1 MARICQTRD
10 GARIGSAGS
19 RAGSWGRQALRTA
32 YGTVSDRRC
41 RRPTTV
47 AAVAASRSTRS
58 TSGGQG
64 DHGRGG
70 GAPASFQRRGC
81 PGRHGM
87 RVGNRNHPKAPHTR
101 AAAPRMPAR
110 IRPCNDRLRA
120 QQMPSNCGVRGGR
133 TCTSPTV
140 KSVRSQMHS
149 TAAWHVLSQGHQSC
163 RLTFDPAALLS
174 ASLASSSSPLDRR
187 LRGKVLRI
195 GAPSHPSRGH
205 AFGQRG
211 AQSLP
216 CGLLVAVCC
225 VLLGLGRSGTGRSQA
240 GRVRK

>member
-1 MARICQTRD
+1 MEKSHTLHAGTRALPAHHTQTHLHYHPTTHTQPHPYPTQPTKARDPTFMTCGSTCAVRMARICQTCD

-81 PGRHGM
+81 PG
-87 RVGNRNHPKAPHTR
+87 
-101 AAAPRMPAR
+101 
-110 IRPCNDRLRA
+110 
-120 QQMPSNCGVRGGR
+120 
-133 TCTSPTV
+133 
-140 KSVRSQMHS
+140 
-149 TAAWHVLSQGHQSC
+149 
-163 RLTFDPAALLS
+163 
-174 ASLASSSSPLDRR
+174 
-187 LRGKVLRI
+187 
-195 GAPSHPSRGH
+195 
-205 AFGQRG
+205 
-211 AQSLP
+211 
-216 CGLLVAVCC
+216 
-225 VLLGLGRSGTGRSQA
+225 
-240 GRVRK
+240 